1 MISGVSNFYNSS
13 DGDLQYLWLLYILT
27 VNYCGNSLHL
37 DSSTS
42 DGFSHRH
49 ELRLHPSSESR
60 LNFQHK
66 T

>member
-1 MISGVSNFYNSS
+1 MISSASNFYNSS
-13 DGDLQYLWLLYILT
+13 DGDLQYPGLLYML
-27 VNYCGNSLHL
+27 VANYCGNSLHL